1 MALVHVMDIL
11 NGNAGFFLVLGLG
24 LALLWLVFGP
34 RRPRVSRQAR
44 VWVVVDG
51 SNILYW
57 KDGTPQIAAL
67 REVVGALKAQGLTP
81 AVVLDA
87 NAGYLVAGRYR
98 CDFAFGRMLD
108 LPHEQVVVVPK
119 GSPAD
124 PTILQAA
131 RARKARVVTNDRYRD
146 WAQDFP
152 EVANPGHLIAGG
164 YRAGALWMTLDAG

>member
-1 MALVHVMDIL
+1 MQGLRPGVSSTH
-11 NGNAGFFLVLGLG
+11 LVLIPSYNPGPKVYETVRG
-24 LALLWLVFGP
+24 ALAQWAP
-34 RRPRVSRQAR
+34 

-51 SNILYW
+51 SNVLYW

-67 REVVGALKAQGLTP
+67 REVVRRLQAQGLTP

-98 CDFAFGRMLD
+98 GDFAFGRMLE
-108 LPHEQVVVVPK
+108 LPHDQVMVVPR

-146 WAQDFP
+146 WARDFP
-152 EVANPGHLIAGG
+152 EVDWAFGIQA
-164 YRAGALWMTLDAG
+164 RIF